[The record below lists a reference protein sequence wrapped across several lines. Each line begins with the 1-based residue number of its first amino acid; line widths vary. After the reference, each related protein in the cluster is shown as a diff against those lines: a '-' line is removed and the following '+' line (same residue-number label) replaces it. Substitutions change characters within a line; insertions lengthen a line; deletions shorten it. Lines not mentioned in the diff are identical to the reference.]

1 MEKAKKLIILFL
13 CTGNSCRSQMAEA
26 FTNYL
31 KGDKITAYSAGTK
44 PRGIDPKAIEVMK
57 ETGLDI
63 TGQKSQYIDE
73 FSDFE
78 IDFVI
83 TLCGD
88 AKESCPVFPGKTTLI
103 HRGFDDPPQLA
114 QTAVSNEEALS
125 HYRRVRD
132 EIREFIES
140 FPDSLNNDQSSIFMK

>member
-1 MEKAKKLIILFL
+1 
-13 CTGNSCRSQMAEA
+13 MAEA

-31 KGDKITAYSAGTK
+31 KGDEITASSAGTR
-44 PRGIDPKAIEVMK
+44 PRGIDPRAIEVMK
-57 ETGLDI
+57 ETGI
-63 TGQKSQYIDE
+63 EIKGQKSRSLDE
-73 FSDFE
+73 FSDLEF
-78 IDFVI
+78 DFVI

-114 QTAVSNEEALS
+114 RTASSKEEALS

-132 EIREFIES
+132 EIREFIETL
-140 FPDSLNNDQSSIFMK
+140 PGSLESNRGFLFMK